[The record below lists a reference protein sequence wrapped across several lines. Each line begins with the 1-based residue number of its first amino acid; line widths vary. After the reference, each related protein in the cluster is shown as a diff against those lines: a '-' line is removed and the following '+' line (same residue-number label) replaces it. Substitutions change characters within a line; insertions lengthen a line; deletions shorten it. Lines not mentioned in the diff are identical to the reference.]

1 MKNVGVILIANFS
14 GKLLKIRKRKELK
27 MREEYKKEE
36 KVIEQTEQEKD
47 MEIMK
52 SLMKTKRELETANKN
67 FEYAEEELIDYYTY
81 QIKANQSK
89 LDYLVKKAKDQKL
102 VRNMLEAIEMEQ
114 GNAS

>member
-1 MKNVGVILIANFS
+1 
-14 GKLLKIRKRKELK
+14 

-36 KVIEQTEQEKD
+36 KVIEKTEKQKD
-47 MEIMK
+47 MEIME
-52 SLMKTKRELETANKN
+52 SLMKTKIELETANKN

-89 LDYLVKKAKDQKL
+89 LDYLVKKAKNQKL

>member
-1 MKNVGVILIANFS
+1 M
-14 GKLLKIRKRKELK
+14 RKKK
-27 MREEYKKEE
+27 KKEE

-52 SLMKTKRELETANKN
+52 SLMKTKRELENANKN

-89 LDYLVKKAKDQKL
+89 LDYLVKKAKNQKL

>member
-1 MKNVGVILIANFS
+1 MKNVEVILIARFS

-52 SLMKTKRELETANKN
+52 SLMKTKRELENANKN

-89 LDYLVKKAKDQKL
+89 LDYLVKKAKNQKL

>member
-1 MKNVGVILIANFS
+1 
-14 GKLLKIRKRKELK
+14 

-52 SLMKTKRELETANKN
+52 SLMKTKRELENANKN

-89 LDYLVKKAKDQKL
+89 LDYLVKKAKNQKL
-102 VRNMLEAIEMEQ
+102 VRNMPVSYTHLDVYKRQ
-114 GNAS
+114 S